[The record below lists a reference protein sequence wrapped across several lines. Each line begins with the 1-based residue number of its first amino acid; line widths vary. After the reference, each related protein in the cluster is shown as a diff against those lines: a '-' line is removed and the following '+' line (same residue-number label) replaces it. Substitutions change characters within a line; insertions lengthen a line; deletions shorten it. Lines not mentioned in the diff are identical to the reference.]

1 MQFERLTLVHL
12 RCKSFKPD
20 TAKSLHLFSCLSC
33 GYRECTGAAICCGY
47 RGKIPTPGCDF
58 GAGPGYG
65 CKHTVMFSS
74 RAHAKM
80 SVVQKLSRFQ
90 VRFLQHARRRR
101 HLDSLVCVRVPV
113 PSSYSGALSTQAA
126 ASGVKTWNESR
137 WVCQSCSPQ

>member
-47 RGKIPTPGCDF
+47 RGKIPTPGSTL
-58 GAGPGYG
+58 ARAPGVN
-65 CKHTVMFSS
+65 TVMFSS

-101 HLDSLVCVRVPV
+101 RLDSLVCVRVPV

-137 WVCQSCSPQ
+137 WVCPSCSPQ